1 MIPDVLLT
9 AANAT
14 LALLAI
20 LLAADRRTSVRAP
33 IAFTTAAALTV
44 AAVALVDLGLLGAAC
59 TTALS
64 GMAWWYILAFRR
76 SGRVDMGVQLHGLHQ
91 RLLDQ
96 VAINQRL
103 SAEIVRRQ
111 RTAIPVAQ
119 EGVKQESQ

>member
-1 MIPDVLLT
+1 MIPSVLLT

-14 LALLAI
+14 LALLAV

-44 AAVALVDLGLLGAAC
+44 AAVALVDLGLPGAAC

-64 GMAWWYILAFRR
+64 GMAWWYILSFRPP
-76 SGRVDMGVQLHGLHQ
+76 GRVDMGVQSVLRR

-96 VAINQRL
+96 IAINQRL
-103 SAEIVRRQ
+103 SAEIVRLERS
-111 RTAIPVAQ
+111 AQ
-119 EGVKQESQ
+119 GLKGVE